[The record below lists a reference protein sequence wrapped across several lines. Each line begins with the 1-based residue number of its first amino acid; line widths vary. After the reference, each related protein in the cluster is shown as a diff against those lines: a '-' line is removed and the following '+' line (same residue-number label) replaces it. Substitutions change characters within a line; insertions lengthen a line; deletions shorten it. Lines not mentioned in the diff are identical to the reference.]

1 MDEPKTEGKDEMA
14 TDAADSWVVRVRLD
28 ESRFMANLSQSSPF
42 ASKDM
47 EITAGRPQ
55 PQVRLSKAL
64 RDHITALQQK
74 SVTTCGPSQFAEVE
88 IPAPL
93 VASACPELVFED
105 LVDAVSAAESSS
117 CRALPSPQ
125 VPPSMGGSGHETLSA
140 ASSPVPRSLELRYPT
155 RWSAR
160 LKSRRWWFDLSW
172 NLASVVAM
180 VVIALVVRN
189 WLFNSSPDPDADLR
203 RLPVVNSE
211 LATTSIEPDATP
223 RTANL
228 QEPASRI
235 TDLIPMEQDNE
246 IMTGPL
252 TEGAFGE
259 YQSQPDG
266 EGRGLEVMGVMR

>member
-1 MDEPKTEGKDEMA
+1 MGEPKTEGKDEMA

-28 ESRFMANLSQSSPF
+28 ESRFTANLGHLSPF

-105 LVDAVSAAESSS
+105 LVEALSPAESSGS
-117 CRALPSPQ
+117 RALSSPQ
-125 VPPSMGGSGHETLSA
+125 VPPSMGGSGHETFSA
-140 ASSPVPRSLELRYPT
+140 PSSPVPRSRELLYPNG
-155 RWSAR
+155 WSAR

-211 LATTSIEPDATP
+211 FAAKGVENDATP
-223 RTANL
+223 RIANL
-228 QEPASRI
+228 HEPASRI
-235 TDLIPMEQDNE
+235 TDLLPMEQDHDV
-246 IMTGPL
+246 MTGPL

-259 YQSQPDG
+259 DQSQPDG

>member
-1 MDEPKTEGKDEMA
+1 
-14 TDAADSWVVRVRLD
+14 
-28 ESRFMANLSQSSPF
+28 
-42 ASKDM
+42 
-47 EITAGRPQ
+47 
-55 PQVRLSKAL
+55 
-64 RDHITALQQK
+64 
-74 SVTTCGPSQFAEVE
+74 
-88 IPAPL
+88 
-93 VASACPELVFED
+93 
-105 LVDAVSAAESSS
+105 
-117 CRALPSPQ
+117 
-125 VPPSMGGSGHETLSA
+125 LSA

-155 RWSAR
+155 GWSAR

>member
-1 MDEPKTEGKDEMA
+1 
-14 TDAADSWVVRVRLD
+14 
-28 ESRFMANLSQSSPF
+28 
-42 ASKDM
+42 
-47 EITAGRPQ
+47 
-55 PQVRLSKAL
+55 
-64 RDHITALQQK
+64 
-74 SVTTCGPSQFAEVE
+74 
-88 IPAPL
+88 
-93 VASACPELVFED
+93 
-105 LVDAVSAAESSS
+105 
-117 CRALPSPQ
+117 
-125 VPPSMGGSGHETLSA
+125 
-140 ASSPVPRSLELRYPT
+140 
-155 RWSAR
+155 
-160 LKSRRWWFDLSW
+160 
-172 NLASVVAM
+172 M

-235 TDLIPMEQDNE
+235 TDLIPMEQDND